1 VTDLNTLIRT
11 NNHIAKNQIVAEIH
25 AHWNEIVDLCVERV
39 EGIGHAEYG
48 DASFHK
54 TPSMLKRERFEEYAD
69 ALFYFQ
75 VEHRNRG

>member
-1 VTDLNTLIRT
+1 MTNLDQIIRT
-11 NNHIAKNQIVAEIH
+11 DSHIARNAIAAEIH

-39 EGIGHAEYG
+39 EGVGLHEHG

-54 TPSMLKRERFEEYAD
+54 PPSMLRRERFEEYAD

-75 VEHRNRG
+75 MEHRTGG